1 MLFLL
6 FVALASAEIH
16 RVGLNKIPDDEYV
29 KSFASGEFRITK
41 TFKNLVQKNGP
52 AYKQLNGSSSDV
64 VIEDYQNAQY
74 YGEVGVGT
82 PKQTFNV
89 IYDTGSSNLWV
100 PNKGCKA
107 RCLGH
112 SKYVS
117 SKSSTYVANG
127 TEFKIE
133 YGSGPV
139 AGFVSQDTAHL
150 GTFDVPNQDFAE
162 ITDVSG
168 LGIGYIAGKFDGIC
182 GLAWDSIAVDGMKTP
197 FHSLVDANLLAE
209 DLFAFYLGTNK
220 PGEMTLGGVDPNH
233 FNGDITWVDLDQ
245 ETYWHV
251 PMDDMQV
258 NGDSVTSEKAA
269 VIDTG
274 TSLIAGPSDE
284 VRALAKKVG
293 ATPLM
298 KGEYQIDCNAD
309 APDIEFVF
317 NGVKF
322 ALSKEDYVIA
332 SGGQCIWGFMGIDLP
347 PGVGWIVGDVFIRRY
362 YTVFDWGN
370 ERVGFATAA

>member
-1 MLFLL
+1 MLFTLL
-6 FVALASAEIH
+6 LAVASAELYRI
-16 RVGLNKIPDDEYV
+16 GLQKIPDDEYV
-29 KSFASGEFRITK
+29 KSFTSGEFRSIK
-41 TFKNLVQKNGP
+41 TYHGLG
-52 AYKQLNGSSSDV
+52 GSSSDV
-64 VIEDYQNAQY
+64 VIENYQNAQY

-100 PNKGCKA
+100 PNKSCGF

-112 SKYVS
+112 NMYNSARS
-117 SKSSTYVANG
+117 SSYVANG

-139 AGFVSQDTAHL
+139 EGFVSQDTAHL
-150 GTFDVPNQDFAE
+150 GEFDVPKQEFAE
-162 ITDVSG
+162 ITNVKG
-168 LGIGYIAGKFDGIC
+168 LGVAYAAGKFDGIC
-182 GLAWDSIAVDGMKTP
+182 GMAWDSIAVDGMKTP

-209 DLFAFYLGTNK
+209 DLFAFYLGTDK
-220 PGEMTLGGVDPNH
+220 AGEMTLGGVDPDH
-233 FNGDITWVDLDQ
+233 FTGELTWVDLDQ

-258 NGDSVTSEKAA
+258 NGESVTSEKAA

-274 TSLIAGPSDE
+274 TSLIAGPSND
-284 VRALAKKVG
+284 VRKLAKKVG
-293 ATPLM
+293 ATPFLN
-298 KGEYQIDCNAD
+298 GEYKIDCNAD
-309 APDIEFVF
+309 APDIDFIF

-322 ALSKEDYVIA
+322 SLSKEDYIIE
-332 SGGQCIWGFMGIDLP
+332 SGGQCIWGVMGIELP
-347 PGVGWIVGDVFIRRY
+347 AGVGWIVGDVFIRRY

-370 ERVGFATAA
+370 ERVGFAAAA